1 MAARSQLNTYIT
13 NHYQGMS
20 PEQLILML
28 FKAALE
34 KISLV
39 QEGIEEADIPKRGEN
54 LSKVIDI
61 VSTLNASLNP
71 DMTDEGTH
79 FLRGLYGAILMELPK
94 VSVTN
99 DLEILR
105 KVHSYISRLK
115 EIWETDVMQK
125 GKTAVNPYVIPSTP
139 KNGPFHKGFAPD
151 NSQQSG
157 FQSICA

>member
-1 MAARSQLNTYIT
+1 MAARSQLNTYIN

-28 FKAALE
+28 FKGALE

-39 QEGIEEADIPKRGEN
+39 QEGIEEGDIPKRGEN

-71 DMTDEGTH
+71 NMTDEGTR
-79 FLRGLYGAILMELPK
+79 FLRGLYGAMLMELPK

-105 KVHSYISRLK
+105 KVYSYISRLK
-115 EIWETDVMQK
+115 DIWETDVMKK
-125 GKTAVNPYVIPSTP
+125 GTGAVNPYVIPSPP
-139 KNGPFHKGFAPD
+139 KDGAFHKGFSPAKPQE
-151 NSQQSG
+151 SS
-157 FQSICA
+157 FRSICA